1 MHKPDVCTCE
11 QYARSARIALFC
23 GRRQEDVVWMH
34 TGGFDM
40 DVMNDLYRDHCL
52 VLPNE
57 WRAARDESHQV
68 PWRQLA
74 AMECNDFSD
83 FPLPKPWLVE
93 PEQLRKNTTGPV
105 CPSSN
110 SCSERQLWLCVYAT
124 FRDGMR
130 HC

>member
-1 MHKPDVCTCE
+1 
-11 QYARSARIALFC
+11 
-23 GRRQEDVVWMH
+23 
-34 TGGFDM
+34 M
-40 DVMNDLYRDHCL
+40 DVMNDLYRDQCL

-57 WRAARDESHQV
+57 YDFLSGELREANHTKYLGNSLL
-68 PWRQLA
+68 PWNATAELKKA
-74 AMECNDFSD
+74 YYVHLSD
-83 FPLPKPWLVE
+83 FPLPKPWLVG

-110 SCSERQLWLCVYAT
+110 SCSERQLWLSLYDT